1 MKIET
6 VRRDIIN
13 LAENK
18 KPIIKMEGIS
28 KRYGHVVALD
38 NVDFDIYENEIVGL
52 VGDNGAG
59 KSTLIKVLS
68 GVVKAE
74 EGTIYKSGQKVRI
87 GNPHDAI
94 ALGIGTVYQDLALVD
109 CLDVAT
115 NIFIGRFPLRAGIF
129 INRKKME
136 QESKKVLEKIK
147 IRLSSPKLIVG
158 FLSGG
163 QRQSLAIGRV
173 LSKSSEV
180 FVLDEP
186 TAALGVREGGEVLRL
201 ILELK
206 EAGSSIVVISH
217 NLEHVFSIVDRLVV
231 LRQGKV
237 VKSVL
242 KSETNAEE
250 IVKMITGAYELN
262 MKFNYN

>member
-1 MKIET
+1 MPNNK
-6 VRRDIIN
+6 
-13 LAENK
+13 ENK
-18 KPIIKMEGIS
+18 KPIIEMKGIS
-28 KRYGHVVALD
+28 KRFGHVTALD
-38 NVDFDIYENEIVGL
+38 KVDFNIYNNEIVGL

-68 GVVKAE
+68 GVVKAD
-74 EGTIYKSGQKVRI
+74 EGVIYKNGEEVRI

-94 ALGIGTVYQDLALVD
+94 KLGLGTVYQDLALVD

-129 INRKKME
+129 INRTKME
-136 QESKKVLEKIK
+136 KESKEVLKRIK

-173 LSKSSEV
+173 ISKACEV

-231 LRQGKV
+231 LRQGRI

-242 KSETNAEE
+242 KSETTTEE

-262 MKFNYN
+262 IKLNNK